1 METDPMDD
9 TTQRPAPLGAGAA
22 AAGSLV
28 EPERFDDN
36 NDDSRRDNSSLG
48 TTMTP
53 ETTDLPPL
61 EIGLRRAPPTPALD
75 AARAAIHRR
84 RPDLLNIAALVFFV
98 LAILAAS
105 YPALRAGPRDGPAIL
120 LLVGL
125 AGVAFLGIFAF
136 ATSEP
141 RTAPVDEG
149 LHALVDA
156 LAEPAAVTTAD
167 GRLVSFNAAWRTETG
182 VLRRLP
188 KEGADGQAIYAAL
201 AAARRNGAGEAK
213 LGWDPAHPAS
223 VSRLGDDKLLVRL
236 TRDEPAPTPTPAER
250 APILPLERTSGSAA
264 LQATS
269 TPAAAPAILAPSTLD
284 AFAAAAPFG
293 AALLNGIDPFDSAIV
308 EVNEAMTAMTGGR
321 ARLGVAFGELI
332 EPNSCADART
342 RLNLRRAGPIEVRLA
357 LETPRVAHLYVTS
370 AGDRVVAYL
379 LDVSEQ
385 KQLEIQ
391 LAQVQKMQAIGQ
403 LAGGVAHDFNNL
415 LTAIQLRLDEL
426 LHRHPVGDPSYDG
439 LNEIRQTATRAA
451 DLVRKLLAFS
461 RKSTVQRETL
471 DLGELIS
478 EFEVLLRRLLRED
491 VKLSTEHGRDLP
503 LVRADKSQ
511 LETAVMNLVVN
522 ARDALRSDGAHDG
535 QTPTVWIRTKR
546 LTQVEAGG
554 LGFPTAPVEG
564 CALIEVTDNGPGIP
578 PAALVKIFEPF
589 FTTKPVHEG
598 TGLGLATVYGIVK
611 QADGWIHVSSELGKG
626 ASFRIFLPIFSPS
639 PGAEAAAQAAQVA
652 AKVKLKPVARDLSG
666 AGRILFVEDEDAVR
680 GVAARLLRARGYEVI
695 EAGDGEEALALAE
708 THAGEIDLMI
718 SDVIM
723 PGLDGP
729 TLLKKARPHLGDIP
743 VMFISGYAEAEFSDM
758 LEGETGVTFLPKP
771 IDIKVLAERVKQQ
784 LAP

>member
-1 METDPMDD
+1 MEADPMDD
-9 TTQRPAPLGAGAA
+9 TTRRFEPLGLATAA
-22 AAGSLV
+22 VGSLV
-28 EPERFDDN
+28 DPEGFDDN
-36 NDDSRRDNSSLG
+36 GLG
-48 TTMTP
+48 TTIMP
-53 ETTDLPPL
+53 ETADRPAIEMKAP
-61 EIGLRRAPPTPALD
+61 RAALPTPALD

-84 RPDLLNIAALVFFV
+84 RPDMLNIAALVFFV

-105 YPALRAGPRDGPAIL
+105 YPAFRAGPRDGPAIL

-141 RTAPVDEG
+141 RTPSVDEG

-167 GRLVSFNAAWRTETG
+167 GRLVSFNAAWRAEAG

-201 AAARRNGAGEAK
+201 AAARRSGAGEAK
-213 LGWDPAHPAS
+213 LGWDPTHPAA

-236 TRDEPAPTPTPAER
+236 TRDEPAPIVSNPPALSAQER
-250 APILPLERTSGSAA
+250 SSG
-264 LQATS
+264 
-269 TPAAAPAILAPSTLD
+269 AAASLPPVPAPDAAPTILAPTTLD

-293 AALLNGIDPFDSAIV
+293 AALLDGADPFDAAIV
-308 EVNEAMTAMTGGR
+308 EVNEAMAAMTGGR
-321 ARLGVAFGELI
+321 AKLGVIFGELI
-332 EPNSCADART
+332 EPQSCADART

-357 LETPRVAHLYVTS
+357 LQTPRVAHLYVTT
-370 AGDRVVAYL
+370 AGARVVAYL

-546 LTQVEAGG
+546 VTQAEAAP
-554 LGFPTAPVEG
+554 LGFPTAPAEG

-626 ASFRIFLPIFSPS
+626 ASFRIFLPIFTPA
-639 PGAEAAAQAAQVA
+639 PGGEVATQTALAA

-695 EAGDGEEALALAE
+695 EASDGEEALALAE

-743 VMFISGYAEAEFSDM
+743 VMFISGYAEAEFSDL

>member
-1 METDPMDD
+1 MEAEPMDD
-9 TTQRPAPLGAGAA
+9 TTRQLERFGLATG

-28 EPERFDDN
+28 DLEGFDDN
-36 NDDSRRDNSSLG
+36 SLE
-48 TTMTP
+48 TITMS
-53 ETTDLPPL
+53 ETTDLPAIEARTQRTSL
-61 EIGLRRAPPTPALD
+61 PTPALD

-84 RPDLLNIAALVFFV
+84 RPDMLNIAALVFFV

-201 AAARRNGAGEAK
+201 AAARRSGAGEAK
-213 LGWDPAHPAS
+213 LGRDPAHPAA

-236 TRDEPAPTPTPAER
+236 TRDEPPRPAPMSPAR
-250 APILPLERTSGSAA
+250 PPVASMDRSAAA
-264 LQATS
+264 LQ
-269 TPAAAPAILAPSTLD
+269 PNAAPAPTILSPSALD

-293 AALLNGIDPFDSAIV
+293 AALLDGIDPFDAAIV
-308 EVNEAMTAMTGGR
+308 EVNEAMTALTSGR
-321 ARLGVAFGELI
+321 AKLGVVFGELI
-332 EPNSCADART
+332 ERHSCADART
-342 RLNLRRAGPIEVRLA
+342 RLSLRRAGPIEVRLA
-357 LETPRVAHLYVTS
+357 LDTPRVAHLYVTS
-370 AGDRVVAYL
+370 AGGRVVAYL

-535 QTPTVWIRTKR
+535 QIPTVWIRTKR
-546 LTQVEAGG
+546 LTHVEAAA
-554 LGFPTAPVEG
+554 LGFHTAPVEG

-578 PAALVKIFEPF
+578 PDALVKIFEPF
-589 FTTKPVHEG
+589 FTTKPLHEG

-626 ASFRIFLPIFSPS
+626 ASFRIFLPIYTPA
-639 PGAEAAAQAAQVA
+639 PGGEAAALAAQAA
-652 AKVKLKPVARDLSG
+652 AKIKLKPVARDLSG

-695 EAGDGEEALALAE
+695 EASDGEEALALAE

-743 VMFISGYAEAEFSDM
+743 VMFVSGYAEAEFSDL